1 MSCTANLVFLPVANA
16 FKLHY
21 ELSRAFSAKAVF
33 VFINQ
38 MLAHLVEV
46 NQAFSLKTDAY
57 ELHCESGLKPEA
69 NAYKLHY
76 ELSRAFSLKTA
87 RISCTVFQAESLI
100 YSIAGQRPA

>member
-1 MSCTANLVFLPVANA
+1 MSCTANLAFLPVANA
-16 FKLHY
+16 YKLHY

-57 ELHCESGLKPEA
+57 KLHCE
-69 NAYKLHY
+69 
-76 ELSRAFSLKTA
+76 LSCAFSLKTA
-87 RISCTVFQAESLI
+87 LISCTVFQAESLI
-100 YSIAGQRPA
+100 YSIAGQRLAY